1 MTTIDIAEKKNINIP
16 IYKCNIGSNIQR
28 GRYNNIYEYF
38 DKCIQFLFESSFKMF
53 VFINNN
59 YTNRNETPILQW
71 QKHFTKLKTSF
82 NKRVQLSNYMTD
94 ISYE

>member
-1 MTTIDIAEKKNINIP
+1 M
-16 IYKCNIGSNIQR
+16 QR
-28 GRYNNIYEYF
+28 GRYNNFYEYF

-53 VFINNN
+53 LFINNN